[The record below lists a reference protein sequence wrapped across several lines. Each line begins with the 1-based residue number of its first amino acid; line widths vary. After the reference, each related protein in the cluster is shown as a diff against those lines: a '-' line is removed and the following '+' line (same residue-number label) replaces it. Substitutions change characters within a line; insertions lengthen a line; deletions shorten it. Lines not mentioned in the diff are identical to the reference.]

1 MSCDELWRARHESEQ
16 IDNICIFMIC
26 KMGTI
31 SLRVGAWVNQM
42 VVNNKCSA
50 RLAVRD
56 SKLNAFSVGLNGER
70 LNTQSCKQAQIA
82 VCMSEH

>member
-1 MSCDELWRARHESEQ
+1 
-16 IDNICIFMIC
+16 MIC

-31 SLRVGAWVNQM
+31 SLSVGAWVNQT

-50 RLAVRD
+50 WLAVRD
-56 SKLNAFSVGLNGER
+56 SKLNAFSVGQNGEC

-82 VCMSEH
+82 VCMF